1 MMGGSELGWGRGQMA
16 GHKEGLTGVRVGGM
30 WAAEWTRGP
39 SRPLEPLLLGPEH
52 CSRVYLRGG
61 GGEPSSLPC
70 ASLWPPL
77 PLSRPLCLCSPSLS
91 GAVLFISCPITL
103 SVSL

>member
-61 GGEPSSLPC
+61 GGRAFFSPLRFPLAAP
-70 ASLWPPL
+70 ASL
-77 PLSRPLCLCSPSLS
+77 
-91 GAVLFISCPITL
+91 
-103 SVSL
+103 